1 MSITKLI
8 LGAVVLTLSSAAFAK
23 ETLKIITWKGYALK
37 PIVTAFEKET
47 GIKVKITYSNN

>member
-1 MSITKLI
+1 MSLKTLL
-8 LGAVVLTLSSAAFAK
+8 LGAVVFAFSSGAMSL

-47 GIKVKITYSNN
+47 IKGDGGI